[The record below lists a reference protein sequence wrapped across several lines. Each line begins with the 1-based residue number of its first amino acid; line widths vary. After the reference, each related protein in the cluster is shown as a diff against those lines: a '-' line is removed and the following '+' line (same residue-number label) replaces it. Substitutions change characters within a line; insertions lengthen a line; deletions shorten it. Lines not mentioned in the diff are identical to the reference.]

1 MRKKF
6 KASMKRDLILIYLLL
21 LFFSMS
27 CLGLISYYASKKSLT
42 NLGVTALKNRVN
54 MGLVFMEALEKQVQ
68 EGKLTREEAQEIFR
82 VKMLNA
88 KKEDGK
94 TRGLNEKLELNIGAY
109 MYAIDSKG
117 VEMMHPFKEGE
128 DISTVV
134 DPKGNNIVKLI
145 IEEGK
150 NPKEKGVIHFYWKN
164 PNETKVRPKTNAVGY
179 FEPWDWYINVGAYDE
194 DFYKPAK
201 SVLNIIIIITA
212 VNMCIAA
219 LLVAWIISRKLSP
232 LNKLSKQMKEV
243 AVGNLAIETQVN
255 CSGEIGEIQESFK
268 RMVDAQREIVN
279 KIKLSTSNVLTESD
293 SLSAVSEEMSSSSQE
308 VARTMQQVA
317 EGATNQ
323 ASSLQDV
330 ANLMDG
336 LTKSI
341 ENVYKELKNV
351 KNETDITANKANI
364 GKNEMDKLIKSIEE
378 IGISFE
384 KVVAKVNN
392 LTNSVKEISN
402 ITNVINAI
410 SEQTNLLAL
419 NAAIEAARAG
429 EAGRGFA
436 VVAEEVRKL
445 AEESKKSTNEINEL
459 VNSIKQDTDEVII
472 TSQEVD
478 GYIKNQTQS
487 VENTVQSFA
496 DILATVENIAP
507 LMENTYIKMDD
518 IVKVKEEVLHQVE
531 NASAITEENTASAEE
546 VAASSEELAA
556 SSQEVAVAADNLSRM
571 ANELSEVVNKF
582 RL

>member
-1 MRKKF
+1 MKKL
-6 KASMKRDLILIYLLL
+6 KKNSMKKDLILVYLLM
-21 LFFSMS
+21 LFLSMS
-27 CLGLISYYASKKSLT
+27 SLGIVSYQASKKSLT
-42 NLGVTALKNRVN
+42 NLGVKALKNRVN
-54 MGLVFMEALEKQVQ
+54 MGLAFMDALEKQVQ
-68 EGKLTREEAQEIFR
+68 EGKLTQEEAQEIFK
-82 VKMLNA
+82 VKMLNP

-94 TRGLNEKLELNIGAY
+94 TRGLNEKLELDISAY
-109 MYAIDSKG
+109 MYAINSKG
-117 VEMMHPFKEGE
+117 IEMMHPFKEGE
-128 DISTVV
+128 DISNVV

-145 IEEGK
+145 TEEGR
-150 NPKEKGVIHFYWKN
+150 NPKSNGVIHFYWKN
-164 PNETKVRPKTNAVGY
+164 PNETKIRPKTNVVGY

-201 SVLNIIIIITA
+201 EILNIILLITFI
-212 VNMCIAA
+212 NLGIAA
-219 LLVAWIISRKLSP
+219 LLIALIVTRKLAP
-232 LNKLSKQMKEV
+232 LNKLSMQMKEV
-243 AVGNLAIETQVN
+243 AIGNLTVETEVN
-255 CSGEIGEIQESFK
+255 CTGEIGELQQSFK
-268 RMVDAQREIVN
+268 KMVEAQREIVN
-279 KIKLSTSNVLTESD
+279 KIKISTENVLSEADT
-293 SLSAVSEEMSSSSQE
+293 LSSVSEEMSSSSQE
-308 VARTMQQVA
+308 VAKTMQQVA
-317 EGATNQ
+317 EGATEQ

-330 ANLMDG
+330 ANLMQD

-341 ENVYKELKNV
+341 ENVYKELQNV
-351 KNETDITANKANI
+351 KNETDVTATKANI

-378 IGISFE
+378 IGVSFE
-384 KVVAKVNN
+384 KVVQKVNN

-459 VNSIKQDTDEVII
+459 VNLIKQDTEDVII
-472 TSQEVD
+472 TSKEVD
-478 GYIKNQTQS
+478 EHIKSQTLS

-507 LMENTYIKMDD
+507 LMQNTYTKMDE
-518 IVKVKEEVLHQVE
+518 IVKVKEEVLLQVG

-556 SSQEVAVAADNLSRM
+556 SSQEVAVAAENLSRM
-571 ANELSEVVNKF
+571 ADELSDVVNKF
-582 RL
+582 RI